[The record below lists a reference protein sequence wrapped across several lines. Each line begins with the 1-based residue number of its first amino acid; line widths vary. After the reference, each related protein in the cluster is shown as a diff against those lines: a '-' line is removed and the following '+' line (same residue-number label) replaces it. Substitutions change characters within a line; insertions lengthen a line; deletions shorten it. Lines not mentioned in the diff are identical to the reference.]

1 MLRIKKLLIFLGLI
15 SLITLS
21 CRQSFSIQVISDIS
35 YYTYQKDG
43 QNKALTLDLYLPKK
57 SSKDAIN
64 TFPVIVFIHGGGWYE
79 GDKKV
84 CPGKLVAQQDY
95 IMACISYRF
104 SSEAL
109 FPAQIYD
116 VKNAVRWLR
125 KNAGKYQINP
135 DKVGA
140 WGYSAG
146 GHLSILLG
154 TSSGI
159 PELEGENSEISS
171 KIQAVCNWYGP
182 TDFSQVP
189 PAFTEAITPE
199 LVKDKSYRK
208 RRWFLYTLAT
218 HQLIGSPVSKNSKLT
233 QLANPINYIDPS
245 DPPVLI
251 MHGKKDNVV
260 PISQSE
266 ILYKALQKN
275 RVSVTFSRPQDRG
288 HNFEG
293 KNGEFYDPQL
303 IKETVTFFDQHLK

>member
-1 MLRIKKLLIFLGLI
+1 MLRIKKLLLFLGITSFILVGCQKS
-15 SLITLS
+15 SLVK
-21 CRQSFSIQVISDIS
+21 VISDIP
-35 YYTYQKDG
+35 YYTYQKEG

-57 SSKDAIN
+57 SSKDTVN

-84 CPGKLVAQQDY
+84 CPGKLVAQQGY

-109 FPAQIYD
+109 FPAQIHD

-125 KNAGKYQINP
+125 KNAEKYQINP
-135 DKVGA
+135 NKVA
-140 WGYSAG
+140 VWGYSAG

-159 PELEGENSEISS
+159 PELEGETSEISS

-189 PAFTEAITPE
+189 PAFTEDITPE

-218 HQLIGSPVSKNSKLT
+218 HRLIGSPVSKKPKLT
-233 QLANPINYIDPS
+233 QLANPINYIDSS

-251 MHGKKDNVV
+251 MHGEKDNVV
-260 PISQSE
+260 PIRQSE
-266 ILYKALQKN
+266 ILHDALKKKG
-275 RVSVTFSRPQDRG
+275 VSVTFSRPQDRG

-303 IKETVTFFDQHLK
+303 IKETLTFFDQHLK